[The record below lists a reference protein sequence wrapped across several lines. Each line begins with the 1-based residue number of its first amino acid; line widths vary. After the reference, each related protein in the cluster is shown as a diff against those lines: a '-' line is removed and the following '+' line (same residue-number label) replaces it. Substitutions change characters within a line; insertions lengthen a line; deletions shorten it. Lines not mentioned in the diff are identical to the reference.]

1 MVVNYELP
9 CVVWLSWLGT
19 VTTARRTTTTLP
31 HGFNS
36 IRDRAVHCSSSRPFS
51 LYDYLDGRRTY
62 DILITCRLVLPP
74 NGLTVRSI
82 RLVTVKIKY
91 KKHENILHNA
101 SFFVLVLDCLYFIL
115 VHTLKKGE
123 TKPYCEMSGSIT
135 S

>member
-1 MVVNYELP
+1 MIQGFR
-9 CVVWLSWLGT
+9 LGT
-19 VTTARRTTTTLP
+19 RDMHGGKLRTPMRRLAKLAWNRDTARRTTATLP

-36 IRDRAVHCSSSRPFS
+36 IRDRAVHCISSRPFS

-91 KKHENILHNA
+91 KKHENIFHKGFFF
-101 SFFVLVLDCLYFIL
+101 SFSFSTVYTLFLYI
-115 VHTLKKGE
+115 
-123 TKPYCEMSGSIT
+123 P
-135 S
+135 

>member
-19 VTTARRTTTTLP
+19 VTTARRTTATLP

-36 IRDRAVHCSSSRPFS
+36 IRDRAVHCISSRPFS

-91 KKHENILHNA
+91 KKTRKHITQSLFF
-101 SFFVLVLDCLYFIL
+101 SFSFSTVYTLFLYI
-115 VHTLKKGE
+115 
-123 TKPYCEMSGSIT
+123 P
-135 S
+135 